1 MHTNRVFS
9 SQIKY
14 AKPPKSKQD
23 DGEEEVAQRR
33 VTRGRQVNYYD
44 ALMMSD
50 ETEEE
55 EVGYTAI
62 YLLSLLFENCFA
74 VYYKDLYN
82 TNAMYTEDADHMVVP
97 LKNLSG

>member
-1 MHTNRVFS
+1 MINNFIIFHKSYSFS

-14 AKPPKSKQD
+14 AKPPKAKQE

-55 EVGYTAI
+55 EVGETDIHHI
-62 YLLSLLFENCFA
+62 YSLFVNCFA
-74 VYYKDLYN
+74 AFQKHLY
-82 TNAMYTEDADHMVVP
+82 
-97 LKNLSG
+97 